1 MSRGK
6 AEAAGVKSLVTIEA
20 KDLFTADLRDANVI
34 AVFLLPQQLEKLLPQ
49 FEKLKPGVRIVSHQF
64 AIPGVESQNTVKLAS
79 PDDNASHTLFLWT
92 TPLRRTSKKQLDD

>member
-1 MSRGK
+1 M
-6 AEAAGVKSLVTIEA
+6 
-20 KDLFTADLRDANVI
+20 LFRSRDANVI

-64 AIPGVESQNTVKLAS
+64 AIPDVVLQNTVKLAS